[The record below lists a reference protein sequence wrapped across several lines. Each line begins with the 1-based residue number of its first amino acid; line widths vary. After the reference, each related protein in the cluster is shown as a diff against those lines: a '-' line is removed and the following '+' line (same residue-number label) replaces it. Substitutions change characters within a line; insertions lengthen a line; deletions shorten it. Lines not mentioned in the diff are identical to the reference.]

1 MRRVLLAV
9 VIVPLAAVALLAFQF
24 DVAGTIRKID
34 AGNGDLL
41 VYVSGQDRS
50 LKIDRAVKVLD
61 MDGGPLTDGLNAK
74 ELKEGADV
82 TITLDMRP
90 EGFVVTAIR
99 LGTAGMLEA
108 KDLWADG
115 TTPRKRDGLIY
126 AARDFEVDGAHP
138 GESGRQ
144 KVANLLLT
152 FFQTD
157 SLARAW
163 YLKK

>member
-34 AGNGDLL
+34 TASGGLL

-50 LKIDRAVKVLD
+50 LKIDRDVKVLNA
-61 MDGGPLTDGLNAK
+61 DGQPLTDGLNAK
-74 ELKEGADV
+74 ELKEGANV
-82 TITLDMRP
+82 TMTLDLRP

-108 KDLWADG
+108 KASVGLKPLTEMTAPTTG
-115 TTPRKRDGLIY
+115 TRARRAVCTAK
-126 AARDFEVDGAHP
+126 AATSQR
-138 GESGRQ
+138 RR
-144 KVANLLLT
+144 T
-152 FFQTD
+152 
-157 SLARAW
+157 
-163 YLKK
+163 